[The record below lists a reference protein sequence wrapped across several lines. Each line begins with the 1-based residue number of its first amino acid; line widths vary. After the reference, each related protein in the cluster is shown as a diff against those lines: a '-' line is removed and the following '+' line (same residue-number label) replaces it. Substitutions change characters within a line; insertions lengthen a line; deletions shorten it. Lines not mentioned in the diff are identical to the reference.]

1 MPAPPVKAAILRITA
16 FNWCDDRLDHGG
28 QEVRISA
35 MGDSEKDQVF
45 SPNQSENRAWVPMAA
60 GGVFVLV
67 LLVGLVLL
75 TRAGKPANT
84 SAGDPNL
91 AKLQVSG
98 LHMATAENFAG
109 GSVTYIEG
117 KLTNGADRKVTA
129 AGVQVI
135 FKNSLGEI
143 AQKDTLPVTVLLPNV
158 PYVDYGL
165 IDRSPLA
172 PGQTRDFRLTL
183 EHVTTDW
190 DGQVPTVKVV
200 SIAY

>member
-1 MPAPPVKAAILRITA
+1 
-16 FNWCDDRLDHGG
+16 
-28 QEVRISA
+28 
-35 MGDSEKDQVF
+35 MGDSENEPVF
-45 SPNQSENRAWVPMAA
+45 SPPAEQSESRNWLPMAI
-60 GGVFVLV
+60 GGVLV
-67 LLVGLVLL
+67 LVLIVAVVLL

-91 AKLQVSG
+91 AKLQVSN

-117 KLTNGADRKVTA
+117 KLANGADRKITGA
-129 AGVQVI
+129 SVQVI

-143 AQKDTLPVTVLLPNV
+143 AQKDTLPVTVLLPNT

-165 IDRSPLA
+165 IDRAPLA